1 MGGMNAVTAL
11 IVAGFAVAVGLVLI
25 VRGLSGDGQ
34 EQAAAPSKLDVWR
47 RRLAEPKTVRRL
59 AIAFGAAVLA
69 GVFTGWPAAA
79 LLAGGVTWF
88 APALMGRDTSTKTE
102 VARIEAV
109 ASWAEL
115 LRDTLSAAAGLEQS
129 ILASAAATPAPIR
142 EQVQALAGR
151 LRAGASLQ
159 EALKAFAAELADPTA
174 DLIIAALLLASRQQA
189 RNLPEVLGSLA
200 EATRAQAALRLR
212 TAADRARTR
221 TSVRMITG
229 VVMAMA
235 FGLIMLNRSFLS
247 PYDTPT
253 GQLVLLLVAALFGS
267 ALMWLNKM
275 GAGKSPA
282 RFLTRLDDPHA
293 ASAASLRGRR

>member
-1 MGGMNAVTAL
+1 MGSVNAVTAL
-11 IVAGFAVAVGLVLI
+11 IVAGFAVAIGLVLI
-25 VRGLSGDGQ
+25 VRGLAGDGQ
-34 EQAAAPSKLDVWR
+34 EPTAAPSRLDAWR
-47 RRLAEPKTVRRL
+47 EKLAEPKMVRRL
-59 AIAFGAAVLA
+59 GISFGAAVLA

-79 LLAGGVTWF
+79 LLAGGVAWF
-88 APALMGRDTSTKTE
+88 APSLMGRDTSTKTE
-102 VARIEAV
+102 VARIEAI

-129 ILASAAATPAPIR
+129 ILASATAVPAPIR
-142 EQVQALAGR
+142 EQVQSLAGR
-151 LRAGASLQ
+151 LRAGATMEES
-159 EALKAFAAELADPTA
+159 LKAFAAELADPTA
-174 DLIIAALLLASRQQA
+174 DLIIAALLLASRSQA

-221 TSVRMITG
+221 TSVRMITA

-235 FGLIMLNRSFLS
+235 FGLIMLNRSFLA

-253 GQLVLLLVAALFGS
+253 GQLVLLLVASLFGS

-275 GAGKSPA
+275 GAGKAPA
-282 RFLTRLDDPHA
+282 RFLTRLDGPAAA
-293 ASAASLRGRR
+293 ASRRGRR

>member
-1 MGGMNAVTAL
+1 MNAVTAL
-11 IVAGFAVAVGLVLI
+11 IVAGFAVAVGLVLV
-25 VRGLSGDGQ
+25 VRGLSGGPE
-34 EQAAAPSKLDVWR
+34 EQAAAPSALDALR
-47 RRLAEPKTVRRL
+47 KRLAEPKTVRRL
-59 AIAFGAAVLA
+59 GIVFGAAVLA

-79 LLAGGVTWF
+79 LLAGGVAWF

-102 VARIEAV
+102 VARIEAI

-129 ILASAAATPAPIR
+129 ILASAAAAPAPIR

-151 LRAGASLQ
+151 LRAGSSLE
-159 EALKAFAAELADPTA
+159 EALRAFAAELADPTA

-200 EATRAQAALRLR
+200 EATRAQVALRLR

-221 TSVRMITG
+221 TSVRMITC

-275 GAGKSPA
+275 GAAKAPA
-282 RFLTRLDDPHA
+282 RFLTRLEDPNA

>member
-1 MGGMNAVTAL
+1 MVHGLFGGP
-11 IVAGFAVAVGLVLI
+11 
-25 VRGLSGDGQ
+25 D
-34 EQAAAPSKLDVWR
+34 EQSAAPSALDAWR
-47 RRLAEPKTVRRL
+47 KRLSEPKMVHRLGITV
-59 AIAFGAAVLA
+59 GAAVLT

-79 LLAGGVTWF
+79 LLAGGVAWF
-88 APALMGRDTSTKTE
+88 APSLMGRDTSTKTE

-151 LRAGASLQ
+151 LRAGASLE

-221 TSVRMITG
+221 TSVRMITC
-229 VVMAMA
+229 VVMGMA

-275 GAGKSPA
+275 GAAKAPA
-282 RFLTRLDDPHA
+282 RFLTRLDDQGTG
-293 ASAASLRGRR
+293 ASLRGRR